1 MLWKIIYE
9 VGSEGKLKEKL
20 ADIVDAVDIMDAV
33 EIGIEQHC
41 RCMRNKLGDGSYAN
55 LVEVRLIGGENE
67 RN

>member
-1 MLWKIIYE
+1 MLWMITYE
-9 VGSEGKLKEKL
+9 AGIGNVKERL

-41 RCMRNKLGDGSYAN
+41 RCMINKLGAGSYAN
-55 LVEVRLIGGENE
+55 PVEVRLIGGKNE